1 MSFKEKFGVRPLVVI
16 TTVLGVFMAVLDSE
30 VVNVAIP
37 KMMSVFATTQSTI
50 SWVVT
55 IYLLTQGMLT
65 PASLPAPMNHR
76 TNQRVYP
83 ERLKVRAD
91 SCGKVV

>member
-1 MSFKEKFGVRPLVVI
+1 MSFEEKFGVRPLIVI

-37 KMMSVFATTQSTI
+37 KMTSVFATNQSTI

-55 IYLLTQGMLT
+55 SYLLTQGMLT
-65 PASLPAPMNHR
+65 PSSGFIG
-76 TNQRVYP
+76 
-83 ERLKVRAD
+83 ERYGYKKVFLFALA
-91 SCGKVV
+91 

>member
-1 MSFKEKFGVRPLVVI
+1 MTFKEKYGISPLIVF

-37 KMMSVFATTQSTI
+37 KMTSVFATTQDAI

-55 IYLLTQGMLT
+55 IYLLATG
-65 PASLPAPMNHR
+65 
-76 TNQRVYP
+76 Y
-83 ERLKVRAD
+83 AD
-91 SCGKVV
+91 SRQRFYRGTVWI